1 MSVTIK
7 DIARICNVSYAT
19 VSRAINNDKEINKNT
34 RDKIIKIAKSLGY
47 SPNAIARGLVMKRTC
62 LLGLVV
68 PDISSPYWSEVAKGV
83 ESYANEKDYQVL
95 LCDSDWSE
103 AKEILYRETLIEKR
117 VDGIIIGPSSS
128 LTINIFAN
136 LKIPRVF
143 VEINPQ
149 IKDCDYV
156 ITDNIKGAFNATKY
170 LINLGHKD
178 IAFIVEKED
187 IITHRER
194 LEGYRNA
201 LVKYNIEESKSLIIR
216 SSSNDING
224 GLNATENF
232 LKNNIKFTAIFASND
247 MIALGAMEALDNN
260 LIKVPEDVSV
270 MGFDDILFSS
280 LPRISLTSISQPKY
294 EIGRSAAMLLID
306 RIKSKNIKTKKIK
319 LKPQLIIRKTCSQ
332 VKK

>member
-178 IAFIVEKED
+178 IAFIVGKED